1 MFSLF
6 IGTMTYFLDRF
17 FIVIFNFCLSLP
29 SLLIIFWIFSIFFAW
44 RFRNISLIFNISLV
58 LDNEDKACV
67 YNFIM
72 SLLPISWLLFLK
84 NFKISLISL
93 EVFAEIRGDN
103 LVKLA
108 GLSDLLFLGLFLI
121 SWILGINLDA
131 TFCLNDWLSL
141 SVISESY
148 FNL

>member
-1 MFSLF
+1 
-6 IGTMTYFLDRF
+6 
-17 FIVIFNFCLSLP
+17 
-29 SLLIIFWIFSIFFAW
+29 
-44 RFRNISLIFNISLV
+44 
-58 LDNEDKACV
+58 
-67 YNFIM
+67 M

-121 SWILGINLDA
+121 S
-131 TFCLNDWLSL
+131 
-141 SVISESY
+141 
-148 FNL
+148 